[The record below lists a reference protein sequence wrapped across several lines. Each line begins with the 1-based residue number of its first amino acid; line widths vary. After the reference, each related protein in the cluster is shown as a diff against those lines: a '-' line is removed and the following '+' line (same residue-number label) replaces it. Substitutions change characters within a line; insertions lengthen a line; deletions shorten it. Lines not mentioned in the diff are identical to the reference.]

1 MNTIA
6 ENVKPFLRYATKMSI
21 AIRGLRNMFALSQ
34 GQLAQKAEVSRPTIN
49 RLESLKADRGFRAET
64 LDSLLKVFLEMGV
77 EISWNEEDL
86 VIKIPNNAL
95 LEAEQSI
102 LRSATP
108 ARAHE
113 NWKKG
118 TAKRQDDSESIINDF
133 FYSDLSMDR
142 KLTDADKNFIM
153 NFLITIDRK
162 TTSESRLSIEFI
174 MDCYNSTLE
183 SSGYKPKITEKDV
196 GIIVGKYIK
205 WRDSM
210 LVEKDESS

>member
-1 MNTIA
+1 MNINSD
-6 ENVKPFLRYATKMSI
+6 NVKPFLRYATKMSI

-49 RLESLKADRGFRAET
+49 RLESLKSERGFRAET

-77 EISWNEEDL
+77 EISWNEQEL
-86 VIKIPNNAL
+86 VIKIPNTAL

-102 LRSATP
+102 LASATP
-108 ARAHE
+108 SRAHE

-118 TAKRQDDSESIINDF
+118 TAKRQDNPESIINDF

-142 KLTDADKNFIM
+142 KLTEDDKH
-153 NFLITIDRK
+153 FLINVLIAVDREK
-162 TTSESRLSIEFI
+162 GSDSRWSLEAV
-174 MDCYNSTLE
+174 MECYHSTLE
-183 SSGYKPKITEKDV
+183 SSGCKPQITGEDV
-196 GIIVGKYIK
+196 ALIVKKYID

-210 LVEKDESS
+210 LVKKGES

>member
-1 MNTIA
+1 MNINSD
-6 ENVKPFLRYATKMSI
+6 NVKPFLRYATKMSI

-77 EISWNEEDL
+77 EISWNEQEL
-86 VIKIPNNAL
+86 VIKIPNAAL

-102 LRSATP
+102 LESSTP
-108 ARAHE
+108 SRAHE

-118 TAKRQDDSESIINDF
+118 TAKRQDNPESIVNDF

-142 KLTDADKNFIM
+142 KLTEADKH
-153 NFLITIDRK
+153 FLINALIAIDR
-162 TTSESRLSIEFI
+162 
-174 MDCYNSTLE
+174 
-183 SSGYKPKITEKDV
+183 
-196 GIIVGKYIK
+196 GK
-205 WRDSM
+205 
-210 LVEKDESS
+210 